1 MKTEKKW
8 LMKIE
13 ISSEII
19 MILLQENLDSYIA
32 FYKVSQLL
40 VTSYSRLVVPVTSLV
55 GLNTEIVREVI

>member
-1 MKTEKKW
+1 
-8 LMKIE
+8 MKIE
-13 ISSEII
+13 ISSKIM

-55 GLNTEIVREVI
+55 DLNTGIVREVI